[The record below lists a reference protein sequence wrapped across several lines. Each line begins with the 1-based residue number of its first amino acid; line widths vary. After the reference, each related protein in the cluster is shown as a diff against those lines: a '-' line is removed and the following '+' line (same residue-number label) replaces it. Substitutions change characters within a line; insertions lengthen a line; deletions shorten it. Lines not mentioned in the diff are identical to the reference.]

1 MSYLY
6 VILKFDVYLRHNIYD
21 MVQSKTELFDK
32 ELAEMAVLF
41 KALAHP
47 ARLRILQFLAETQTC
62 ITGDISDELPLGRTT
77 VNQHLKELKDAG
89 LIQGHIDGAKTKYCL
104 EPEKLKEVK
113 VLLTGFLEEIE
124 PSGEFICET

>member
-1 MSYLY
+1 
-6 VILKFDVYLRHNIYD
+6 

-32 ELAEMAVLF
+32 ELAEKAMLF

-47 ARLRILQFLAETQTC
+47 ARLQILQLLSETQSC

-89 LIQGHIDGAKTKYCL
+89 LIQGHTEGVKTKYCL
-104 EPEKLKEVK
+104 NSEKLAEFKMSIVEF
-113 VLLTGFLEEIE
+113 LTSIE
-124 PSGEFICET
+124 YMDKPSCEF